1 MTLPTAGQN
10 YKTERLGISA
20 VAEAIAHAGLIW
32 RETPTGNVGIDGQI
46 EYVDG
51 QGRATGRIVGVQVK
65 CGVSYFEDAGA
76 SWRFKPQE
84 KHRFYWERYPVP
96 VLLMLHHPENRQTYW
111 VDVRQVLRSSTVDP
125 QYVFVSKKQILQTTS
140 PEALFAGFGVT
151 GAEFLEIPQALQS
164 LIMIECPNKSFPLS
178 YFDLFANGL
187 TNICRSLYFGMDLA
201 DTIAEAALAAQEA
214 PAGLGIGPEEHEF
227 LFGYTHFLTQQQIA
241 DINFADCLIDW
252 YDRELQPS
260 FLAPLTSRG
269 HDLVREIGRWQDE
282 LERNGEIEVRAG
294 LRVAQEGLVQ
304 MILAPSH
311 IERIPIIWRF
321 QNALR
326 SKL

>member
-1 MTLPTAGQN
+1 MT
-10 YKTERLGISA
+10 
-20 VAEAIAHAGLIW
+20 
-32 RETPTGNVGIDGQI
+32 
-46 EYVDG
+46 
-51 QGRATGRIVGVQVK
+51 
-65 CGVSYFEDAGA
+65 
-76 SWRFKPQE
+76 
-84 KHRFYWERYPVP
+84 
-96 VLLMLHHPENRQTYW
+96 
-111 VDVRQVLRSSTVDP
+111 
-125 QYVFVSKKQILQTTS
+125 
-140 PEALFAGFGVT
+140 
-151 GAEFLEIPQALQS
+151 
-164 LIMIECPNKSFPLS
+164 ECRNKSFPIS

-201 DTIAEAALAAQEA
+201 DTIAEAALAAYEA
-214 PAGLGIGPEEHEF
+214 PTGLGMGPEEHEF
-227 LFGYTHFLTQQQIA
+227 LFGYTHFVTEQQIA

-269 HDLVREIGRWQDE
+269 HDLVREIGHWQDK
-282 LERNGEIEVRAG
+282 LERDGEIEVRAG
-294 LRVAQEGLVQ
+294 VRVAQEGLVH